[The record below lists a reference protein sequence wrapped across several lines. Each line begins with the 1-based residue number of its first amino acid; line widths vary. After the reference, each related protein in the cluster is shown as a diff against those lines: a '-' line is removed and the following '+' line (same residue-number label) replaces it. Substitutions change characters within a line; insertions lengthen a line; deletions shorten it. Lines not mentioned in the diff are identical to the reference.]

1 MHDYEK
7 AEALRVKL
15 DEVIPQIYRRKS
27 KNMFLGI
34 HPRNTFEQ
42 YDNDQEWS
50 KQANPS
56 YYLKRHQRD
65 LLDLELLRKGLNRSR
80 A

>member
-15 DEVIPQIYRRKS
+15 DEVIPQKYRRKS

-34 HPRNTFEQ
+34 HPRNTFE
-42 YDNDQEWS
+42 
-50 KQANPS
+50 
-56 YYLKRHQRD
+56 
-65 LLDLELLRKGLNRSR
+65 
-80 A
+80 

>member
-34 HPRNTFEQ
+34 HPRNTFE
-42 YDNDQEWS
+42 
-50 KQANPS
+50 
-56 YYLKRHQRD
+56 
-65 LLDLELLRKGLNRSR
+65 
-80 A
+80 